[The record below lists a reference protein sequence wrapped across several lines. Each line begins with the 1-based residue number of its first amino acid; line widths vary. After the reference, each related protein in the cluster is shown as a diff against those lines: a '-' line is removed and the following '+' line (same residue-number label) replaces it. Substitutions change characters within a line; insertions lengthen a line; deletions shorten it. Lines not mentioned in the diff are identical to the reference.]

1 MLLTDLA
8 GEDRAEVEAILADHG
23 VPLAEQLSPVARNAM
38 ACPALPTCGQALGE
52 SERVLPALALP
63 SLTREIDDKRSPV
76 RQFLDQFTAG
86 LKDVQRRYRQ
96 DAPPLAV
103 APVDKR
109 DANPATLG
117 TAADWL
123 LRFLVHPSPDLQL
136 PMVGVAQ
143 EVGGRLLSPLVDLA
157 RLLGI
162 SPDRWLPHIKAW
174 RSDPFDQLDVAW
186 EVELPELERHFH
198 PDAPVEVAFT
208 GPVAGSTVDQ
218 DPVARGCWALAL
230 ATELFRAGPM
240 ALDGPLGHLP
250 YPTTVDN
257 LLDLAPPAAI
267 SQLSKL
273 RVVFETVLLPEL
285 APRHGAWVLGPTF
298 AGSRLMAA
306 DADLVAAGLLLE
318 LKTYK
323 TLSLGLH
330 DVLQVVGYALLDFD
344 DEYRIDTLG
353 LFNARYAK
361 LATWR
366 LYDLLHELAGYS
378 VDVPKV
384 RDDFRRL
391 LEQHSDTDKE
401 RSFTSYKDACL
412 GPSGPIPLA
421 SDTLGLCNAIIVRRG
436 GLSHMKVAN
445 NSYSVVPR
453 GKGATQRRACHQ
465 AHWLV
470 TLIYS
475 VRGSGPSGTSS
486 TWRILGSGQ
495 RRRRAYL

>member
-1 MLLTDLA
+1 M
-8 GEDRAEVEAILADHG
+8 
-23 VPLAEQLSPVARNAM
+23 
-38 ACPALPTCGQALGE
+38 
-52 SERVLPALALP
+52 
-63 SLTREIDDKRSPV
+63 V
-76 RQFLDQFTAG
+76 RRWSQ
-86 LKDVQRRYRQ
+86 
-96 DAPPLAV
+96 
-103 APVDKR
+103 
-109 DANPATLG
+109 
-117 TAADWL
+117 
-123 LRFLVHPSPDLQL
+123 
-136 PMVGVAQ
+136 
-143 EVGGRLLSPLVDLA
+143 LA
-157 RLLGI
+157 RKV
-162 SPDRWLPHIKAW
+162 P
-174 RSDPFDQLDVAW
+174 
-186 EVELPELERHFH
+186 
-198 PDAPVEVAFT
+198 
-208 GPVAGSTVDQ
+208 
-218 DPVARGCWALAL
+218 
-230 ATELFRAGPM
+230 
-240 ALDGPLGHLP
+240 
-250 YPTTVDN
+250 
-257 LLDLAPPAAI
+257 
-267 SQLSKL
+267 
-273 RVVFETVLLPEL
+273 
-285 APRHGAWVLGPTF
+285 
-298 AGSRLMAA
+298 
-306 DADLVAAGLLLE
+306 LVAAGLLLE

-378 VDVPKV
+378 VDVPEV